1 MIENKRFSLVLGA
14 SGAIGSSIARELA
27 EDGWS
32 LYLQYNSH
40 QQPVKELL
48 EELTIAYPAQ
58 EFMLIQA
65 NLLDVEAAEIIANS
79 IFSLQAIVV
88 ASGQSLYK
96 LIDDTTPEDMQALWK
111 VHVQTPIELIT
122 KLSRKLRQH
131 EISYVTMIGSI
142 WGEAGG
148 AGEVLYSTVKGA
160 IHAFVKAYAQEVAF
174 NGIHVNAVAP
184 GLIDTKMNGHLTTEE
199 MQQLLEEIPMERA
212 GQPQEVAHLVQFL
225 QSGKADYMT
234 GQILRLNGGWYI

>member
-1 MIENKRFSLVLGA
+1 MTAKRFSLVLGA
-14 SGAIGSSIARELA
+14 SGAIGSAIAHELA
-27 EDGWS
+27 EEGWS
-32 LYLQYNSH
+32 LYLQYNSNEE
-40 QQPVKELL
+40 PVKQLIKQL
-48 EELTIAYPAQ
+48 ITRYPEQ

-65 NLLDVEAAEIIANS
+65 DLLEGDAAEKIAQS
-79 IFSLQAIVV
+79 VFSLQAIVV

-96 LIDDTTPEDMQALWK
+96 LIDDTTPEDMQALWR
-111 VHVQTPIELIT
+111 VHVQTPIEIIT
-122 KLSRKLRQH
+122 KLSRKLRQN

-160 IHAFVKAYAQEVAF
+160 IHAFVKAYAQEVAY

-184 GLIDTKMNGHLTTEE
+184 GLIATKMNEHLSAEE
-199 MQQLLEEIPMERA
+199 LQQLLEEIPMERA
-212 GQPQEVAHLVQFL
+212 GKPEEVAHLVQFL

>member
-1 MIENKRFSLVLGA
+1 MSECKRFSLVLGA
-14 SGAIGSSIARELA
+14 SGAIGSAIARELA
-27 EDGWS
+27 KDGWS

-40 QQPVKELL
+40 QQPVKALL
-48 EELTIAYPAQ
+48 QELTQVYPKQ

-65 NLLDVEAAEIIANS
+65 NLLEDGAAEKIAQS
-79 IFSLQAIVV
+79 VFSLQAIVV

-96 LIDDTTPEDMQALWK
+96 LIDDTTSEDMQALWR
-111 VHVQTPIELIT
+111 VHVQTPIEVIT
-122 KLSRKLRQH
+122 KLSGKLRKN

-160 IHAFVKAYAQEVAF
+160 IHAFVKAYAQEVAY

-184 GLIDTKMNGHLTTEE
+184 GLIDTKMNGHLSSEE
-199 MQQLLEEIPMERA
+199 MQQLLAEIPMERA
-212 GQPQEVAHLVQFL
+212 GKPEEVAYLVQFL
-225 QSGKADYMT
+225 QSNKADYMT

>member
-1 MIENKRFSLVLGA
+1 MTKFSLVLGA
-14 SGAIGSSIARELA
+14 SGAIGSSIAYELA
-27 EDGWS
+27 KDGWS

-40 QQPVKELL
+40 KDVVVDLFKDLQMH
-48 EELTIAYPAQ
+48 YPKQ
-58 EFMLIQA
+58 EFILIQA
-65 NLLDVEAAEIIANS
+65 DLMHEDAARKIAAS
-79 IFSLQAIVV
+79 IFSIEAIVV

-96 LIDDTTPEDMQALWK
+96 LIDDTTIEDLQALWR

-122 KLSRKLRQH
+122 LLAGKLRKH
-131 EISYVTMIGSI
+131 DVSYITMIGSI

-148 AGEVLYSTVKGA
+148 AGEVAYSTVKGA
-160 IHAFVKAYAQEVAF
+160 VHAFVKAYAQESAY

-184 GLIDTKMNGHLTTEE
+184 GLIDTKMNGHLSTEE
-199 MQQLLEEIPMERA
+199 LQMLKDEIPMQRA
-212 GQPQEVAHLVQFL
+212 GKPEEVAHLVQFL

>member
-1 MIENKRFSLVLGA
+1 MLDKRFTLVLGA
-14 SGAIGSSIARELA
+14 SGAIGSAIACELA
-27 EDGWS
+27 EEGWS
-32 LYLQYNSH
+32 LYLQYNSNEA
-40 QQPVKELL
+40 PVKELL
-48 EELTIAYPAQ
+48 AQLMAKYPEQ

-65 NLLDVEAAEIIANS
+65 DLLQADAAEKIVQS
-79 IFSLQAIVV
+79 VFSLQSIVV

-96 LIDDTTPEDMQALWK
+96 LIDDTTTEDMQALWR
-111 VHVQTPIELIT
+111 VHVQTPIEIIT

-160 IHAFVKAYAQEVAF
+160 IHAFVKAYAQEVAY

-184 GLIDTKMNGHLTTEE
+184 GLIATKMNGHLAEE
-199 MQQLLEEIPMERA
+199 ELAQLLEEIPMARA
-212 GQPQEVAHLVQFL
+212 GEPQEVAHLVQFL

>member
-1 MIENKRFSLVLGA
+1 MSVNRFTLVLGA
-14 SGAIGSSIARELA
+14 SGAIGSAIAYELA
-27 EDGWS
+27 EEGWS
-32 LYLQYNSH
+32 LYLQYNSSEVF
-40 QQPVKELL
+40 VKDLLHELM
-48 EELTIAYPAQ
+48 TRYPKQ
-58 EFMLIQA
+58 EFMLIKA
-65 NLLDVEAAEIIANS
+65 NLLEADAAEKIAQS

-96 LIDDTTPEDMQALWK
+96 LIDDTTPEDMQALWR

-131 EISYVTMIGSI
+131 DLSYVTMIGSI

-160 IHAFVKAYAQEVAF
+160 IHAFVKAYAQEVAY

-184 GLIDTKMNGHLTTEE
+184 GLIATKMNGHLSSEE
-199 MQQLLEEIPMERA
+199 LQQLVEEIPMARA
-212 GQPQEVAHLVQFL
+212 GKPEEVAYSVRFL